1 MRYRGRLERQVA
13 SAPRARCVS
22 RGTEGNPDTD
32 LSSMLADG
40 VAGEANQT
48 DDSEK
53 SGQQAEHT

>member
-1 MRYRGRLERQVA
+1 MA

-22 RGTEGNPDTD
+22 RGTERNPDTD

-40 VAGEANQT
+40 VASEANQT

-53 SGQQAEHT
+53 SGDEAEHT